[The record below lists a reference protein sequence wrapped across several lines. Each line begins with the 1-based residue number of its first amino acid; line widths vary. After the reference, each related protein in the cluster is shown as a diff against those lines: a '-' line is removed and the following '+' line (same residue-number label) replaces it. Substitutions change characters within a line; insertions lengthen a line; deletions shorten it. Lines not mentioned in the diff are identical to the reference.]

1 MLAPTA
7 LNPLTLKADPPR
19 KRWTR
24 AEYESVAETTVGQER
39 LELVDGELISKMGKK
54 RPHVNALMLVHE
66 WLAQVFG
73 ARFVHPEAPIDVAP
87 EDNPSS
93 EPEPYLIV
101 TSRDLSH
108 FLVSNPQP
116 ADVVLVVEIANTTL
130 GFDLTTRARLHARA
144 GIADYRV
151 VDVPGRRII
160 VHRDPVD
167 GVYRMVASYAEEEL
181 VPALAAAGA
190 DLRIADIF
198 PA

>member
-1 MLAPTA
+1 MSHRRTIHLASRSHI
-7 LNPLTLKADPPR
+7 LSS
-19 KRWTR
+19 R
-24 AEYESVAETTVGQER
+24 AGTCR
-39 LELVDGELISKMGKK
+39 
-54 RPHVNALMLVHE
+54 
-66 WLAQVFG
+66 
-73 ARFVHPEAPIDVAP
+73 
-87 EDNPSS
+87 
-93 EPEPYLIV
+93 
-101 TSRDLSH
+101 TSW
-108 FLVSNPQP
+108 SNPQP

-144 GIADYRV
+144 GIADYWV
-151 VDVPGRRII
+151 VDVPGWRII